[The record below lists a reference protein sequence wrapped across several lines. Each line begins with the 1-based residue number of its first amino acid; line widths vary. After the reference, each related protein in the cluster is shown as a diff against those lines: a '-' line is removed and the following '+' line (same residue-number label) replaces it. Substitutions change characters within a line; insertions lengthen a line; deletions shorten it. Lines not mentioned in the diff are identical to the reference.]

1 MSFPVLM
8 PKIQGSGV
16 HWFEIK
22 GQKGL
27 PLFPAR
33 EGMVRVI
40 FFRPSCAQPKKIS
53 FDDKLI

>member
-16 HWFEIK
+16 NWFEIK

-40 FFRPSCAQPKKIS
+40 FFRPSCAQPKKFHLTIN
-53 FDDKLI
+53 